1 MLFQLTTNEKHT
13 GPFNGPVKKAFKEKN
28 MRYIK

>member
-13 GPFNGPVKKAFKEKN
+13 GPFNGFIAFKEKN